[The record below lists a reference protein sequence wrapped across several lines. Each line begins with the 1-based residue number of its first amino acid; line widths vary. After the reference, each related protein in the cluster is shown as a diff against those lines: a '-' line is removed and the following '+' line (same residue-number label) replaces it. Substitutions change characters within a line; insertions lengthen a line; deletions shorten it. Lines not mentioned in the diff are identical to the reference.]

1 VNGVSDGGFHW
12 ATPRSAPP
20 RASKPAL
27 VLTGG
32 FLIAGQRDLVSRHPP
47 QHKGESNERAHTLHP
62 ALTVSGVTAS
72 SGAIQK
78 ARDLLKSTTTVGP
91 LAAGTTYGARL
102 IDPTPNLTPT
112 VGGWFGAQFLDH
124 QSGKVRYETAI
135 LFWHGQRHEVD
146 IARSVVAAGLRGGE

>member
-1 VNGVSDGGFHW
+1 M
-12 ATPRSAPP
+12 SAPT
-20 RASKPAL
+20 R
-27 VLTGG
+27 
-32 FLIAGQRDLVSRHPP
+32 F
-47 QHKGESNERAHTLHP
+47 TLHSCP
-62 ALTVSGVTAS
+62 RLIMSVAFLAAGLTVSGVTAS

-135 LFWHGQRHEVD
+135 LFWHGQRYEVD
-146 IARSVVAAGLRGGE
+146 SARSVVAAGLRGKQHG